1 MLPRRRQLA
10 DPFYYLR
17 NFERVLAVLDARYG
31 ALWSAEERRFVT
43 GFATLPRASRALL
56 VRMAIRAGDL
66 FRAGDLVYAEIGD
79 VGSALAPLL
88 ACGWAG
94 QVTALPIARLIPVFT
109 KEELLSYFA
118 APGASRRAGKP
129 ALAAILRAQ
138 HPAPVSLVP
147 WSCTTGELLYEL
159 RVAGLC
165 DQLRAMYF
173 GNFHQDWTEFVR
185 TELGVL
191 SYEAVPASLQA
202 AAFRTR
208 VEIDSFRQLQRV
220 FEGLAAEEAPVIME
234 AALPPRVAGCD
245 WLEDLRE
252 EMLFRIA
259 RAHGTRGDATGALRC
274 YSLCRHRGARI
285 RTARLQERAKDWD
298 SARRVCL
305 AALDSPESAAERHDA
320 QKILARVGRKLG
332 ITSASLPPAQPS
344 VPSFDLVAEAR
355 PPGYAVEHYARER
368 LIAEAAGDVIVRYVE
383 NSLVTSL
390 FGLLCWR
397 AVFEPLPGAFFHD
410 YQSAPADLA
419 SSRFYERRR
428 DRFAECFAQLETG
441 EYVETIW
448 RCYAAKAGMQ
458 SPFVAWRTLS
468 KRLLELALGCFP
480 AAHLRL
486 WFEWIVADVRTN
498 CAGFPDLVQFWP
510 RERRYRLIEVK
521 GPGDRLQDNQR
532 RLLEFCAL
540 HHMPVAVCYV
550 RIREEQS

>member
-1 MLPRRRQLA
+1 MLPRRRRLA
-10 DPFYYLR
+10 DPFYYLHY
-17 NFERVLAVLDARYG
+17 FERVLAALDARYG
-31 ALWSAEERRFVT
+31 ALWSAEERQFVE
-43 GFATLPRASRALL
+43 GFAALPRCSRALL

-66 FRAGDLVYAEIGD
+66 FRAGDLAYPEIGD
-79 VGSALAPLL
+79 AEQAIGPLL
-88 ACGWAG
+88 ALGWAAHA
-94 QVTALPIARLIPVFT
+94 TTLPIARLIPVFT

-118 APGASRRAGKP
+118 GPGSSRRAGKP
-129 ALAAILRAQ
+129 ALAAVLRAQ
-138 HPAPVSLVP
+138 HPGPVALAP
-147 WSCTTGELLYEL
+147 WSRATGEVLYEL
-159 RVAGLC
+159 RVAALC
-165 DQLRAMYF
+165 DLLRAMYF

-191 SYEAVPASLQA
+191 SYESLPAVLQA

-208 VEIDSFRQLQRV
+208 AEIDSFGQLQRAHQ
-220 FEGLAAEEAPVIME
+220 GLAAEQEPSALE
-234 AALPPRVAGCD
+234 AAFPTSVPGCD
-245 WLEDLRE
+245 WLEDLRQE
-252 EMLFRIA
+252 LLCRIA
-259 RAHGTRGDATGALRC
+259 RAHEKRGDAPAALRC

-285 RTARLQERAKDWD
+285 RAARLHERAREWE
-298 SARRVCL
+298 AAHRLCL
-305 AALDSPESAAERHDA
+305 AVLALPQNAAERHDA
-320 QKILARVGRKLG
+320 QKILARAARKLG
-332 ITSASLPPAQPS
+332 IPAACESPARPA
-344 VPSFDLVAEAR
+344 VPSFDLVAEV
-355 PPGYAVEHYARER
+355 PPASYAVEHYARDR
-368 LIAEAAGDVIVRYVE
+368 LIADATGDVVVRYVE

-397 AVFEPLPGAFFHD
+397 AVFAPIPGAFFHD

-448 RCYAAKAGMQ
+448 RCYAAKAGIQ
-458 SPFVAWRTLS
+458 SPFVAWRALS
-468 KRLLELALGCFP
+468 KRLLDLALACFP

-532 RLLEFCAL
+532 RLLEFCVA
-540 HHMPVAVCYV
+540 HRMPVAVCYV
-550 RIREEQS
+550 RA